1 LHDWPVGDIV
11 ERKGRRNMGI
21 KNLLTS
27 RSVCIFILLIFLL
40 TEALFADTPDGYP
53 VSIIAAVET
62 KAWEEPDTLISF
74 APAVQPEGTGF
85 AIIIRF

>member
-1 LHDWPVGDIV
+1 
-11 ERKGRRNMGI
+11 
-21 KNLLTS
+21 
-27 RSVCIFILLIFLL
+27 L